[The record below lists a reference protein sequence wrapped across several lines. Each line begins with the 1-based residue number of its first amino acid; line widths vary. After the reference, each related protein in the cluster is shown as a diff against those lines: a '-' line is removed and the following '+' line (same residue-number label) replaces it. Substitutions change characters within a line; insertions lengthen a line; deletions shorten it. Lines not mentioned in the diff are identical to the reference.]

1 MSEAGPIVRCIVY
14 NIDSKYVRTEKDV
27 YLFVTILG
35 VCLCVKY
42 ALCIPSSSVAHT
54 ITPRLTPPLISEHV
68 SYFLHNFIPEEFF
81 YIFSVVTI

>member
-42 ALCIPSSSVAHT
+42 AYLLRAS
-54 ITPRLTPPLISEHV
+54 LIQ
-68 SYFLHNFIPEEFF
+68 
-81 YIFSVVTI
+81 